1 MHWSNAPFLAADP
14 SFGKNVV
21 GTASGREPRGMMRG
35 AIITTAFTAVAL
47 SRQWAH
53 GLSQHAATRQ
63 LKRALP
69 SSVEHSALALADAS
83 ARGSF
88 NAISSVEGESFAR
101 PEQRKRGVTQF
112 FLPGLIW

>member
-1 MHWSNAPFLAADP
+1 MHWCNTPFRAADP
-14 SFGKNVV
+14 SSQKNVV

-35 AIITTAFTAVAL
+35 AVIATASVAVAL

-53 GLSQHAATRQ
+53 GLSQHAAMRQ
-63 LKRALP
+63 FERALP

-88 NAISSVEGESFAR
+88 KAISSVGGESFAR
-101 PEQRKRGVTQF
+101 PEQRKRSVTRF